1 MTGDVRGQCISARA
15 DAVVTRRL
23 SASLDLVPQ
32 LVPHSLVLDEAD
44 RVIAAVAGGPH
55 SEFAARVAHELGERL
70 RMPAELVCAYSAD
83 TGPEQALE
91 SVAILE
97 QNVPGI
103 PHRVVEADR
112 AWEIIEDADRAL
124 LVLGAPGGSFL
135 QRRFFGPGARLVAHA
150 PVGAVAVQSAPRRV
164 FHEMREPDWVGT
176 RLPADEA
183 LRLATAGVIPVVD
196 GGVVVGM
203 VTRDGLAAAGDRP
216 VGEVMEA
223 AVTVLV
229 DAPLVEARVAA
240 ALHGGTA
247 AIVDRDERLVGLW
260 SPSRDQQ
267 DGPFG

>member
-1 MTGDVRGQCISARA
+1 M
-15 DAVVTRRL
+15 

-32 LVPHSLVLDEAD
+32 LVPHGLVLGEAD

-55 SEFAARVAHELGERL
+55 SEFAAKVAHELGERL
-70 RMPAELVCAYSAD
+70 RMPAELVCAYSAE

-103 PHRVVEADR
+103 PHRIVEADR
-112 AWEIIEDADRAL
+112 VWQMIEDSSRAL

-150 PVGAVAVQSAPRRV
+150 PAGAVAVQSAPRRV

-176 RLPADEA
+176 RLPAREA
-183 LRLATAGVIPVVD
+183 LRLATANVVPVVD
-196 GGVVVGM
+196 GGFVVGI
-203 VTRDGLAAAGDRP
+203 VTRDTLAVSDGRL
-216 VGEVMEA
+216 VGEIMEP
-223 AVTVLV
+223 AVTVPV

-240 ALHGGTA
+240 SLHGGTA
-247 AIVDRDERLVGLW
+247 AIVDQDERLVGLW
-260 SPSRDQQ
+260 SPVRDHR
-267 DGPFG
+267 DDPFG

>member
-1 MTGDVRGQCISARA
+1 MTS
-15 DAVVTRRL
+15 RL
-23 SASLDLVPQ
+23 SMSLDLVPQ
-32 LVPHSLVLDEAD
+32 LVPHGLVLDEAD

-55 SEFAARVAHELGERL
+55 SEFAAKVAHELGERL
-70 RMPAELVCAYSAD
+70 RLPTELVCAYSAE

-91 SVAILE
+91 AVAILE

-103 PHRVVEADR
+103 SHRIVEADR
-112 AWEIIEDADRAL
+112 AWKFIEDASRAL

-135 QRRFFGPGARLVAHA
+135 QRHFFGPGARLVAHA

-164 FHEMREPDWVGT
+164 FHEMRDPDWVGT

-203 VTRDGLAAAGDRP
+203 VTRGGLAVAGGRP
-216 VGEVMEA
+216 VGEIMEP
-223 AVTVLV
+223 AVTVRV

-240 ALHGGTA
+240 SLHGGTA
-247 AIVDRDERLVGLW
+247 AIVDANERLVGLW
-260 SPSRDQQ
+260 SPSRDHR
-267 DGPFG
+267 DDPFG